1 MGDVQQQQQQQLEAR
16 RNELRDRL
24 ERIGR
29 DLRTP
34 LDTDLDEQ
42 ALQVQNRDQLLEI
55 QRVTRQELARTED
68 QLSRLEREQGKGPG
82 LH

>member
-1 MGDVQQQQQQQLEAR
+1 MGDVQQQQQQLEAR

>member
-1 MGDVQQQQQQQLEAR
+1 MGDVQQQQQQLEAR

-55 QRVTRQELARTED
+55 QRVTRQELARTEE
-68 QLSRLEREQGKGPG
+68 QLSRLEREQGKGPR